1 MTHDECEA
9 MCEELIQ
16 DQKSSNFIMNFRS
29 YDCRFC
35 HQWFMIHVVLF
46 QCGVIGHHV

>member
-16 DQKSSNFIMNFRS
+16 DQKSSIFDFGFFFRLIFGYYS
-29 YDCRFC
+29 D
-35 HQWFMIHVVLF
+35 
-46 QCGVIGHHV
+46 